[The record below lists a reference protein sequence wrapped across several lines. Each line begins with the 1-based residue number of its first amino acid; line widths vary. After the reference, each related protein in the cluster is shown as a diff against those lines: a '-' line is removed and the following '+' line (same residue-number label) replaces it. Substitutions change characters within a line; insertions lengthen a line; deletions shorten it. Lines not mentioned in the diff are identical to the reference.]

1 MRSYVFMAPETKQ
14 GKIDIEKLIHYIS
27 VYMEGGSINSYDL
40 ENAGKLFF
48 YFLAV
53 CNFYGQYYDSISRNR
68 SIYLKQANM
77 ASGLLVWFENH
88 IDELNDKLCELRDQR
103 TPLTSNSFD

>member
-27 VYMEGGSINSYDL
+27 VYMEGGSLNSYDL
-40 ENAGKLFF
+40 ENTGKLFF

>member
-1 MRSYVFMAPETKQ
+1 MNHLDVEIAVCEKLLNKGIPVCRFISDKQ
-14 GKIDIEKLIHYIS
+14 GKK
-27 VYMEGGSINSYDL
+27 NC
-40 ENAGKLFF
+40 GK
-48 YFLAV
+48 
-53 CNFYGQYYDSISRNR
+53 
-68 SIYLKQANM
+68 YLRQANM